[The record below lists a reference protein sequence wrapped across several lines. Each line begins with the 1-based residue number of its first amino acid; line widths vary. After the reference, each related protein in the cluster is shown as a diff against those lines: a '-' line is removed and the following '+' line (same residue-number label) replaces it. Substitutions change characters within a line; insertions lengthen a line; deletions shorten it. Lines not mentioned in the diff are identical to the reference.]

1 MLPRL
6 RYFFA
11 QAVNGLWRSLG
22 VTALAVVT
30 IAMALGLLATFAIV
44 LDNLARVADDLGRE
58 VGLSAYLAAGVAEP
72 ELRARAEEV
81 AAWPEVAEA
90 KATTSTAAMVW
101 LREALGEDAVVLDGL
116 SASVLPPSIE
126 VRLVP
131 RVWSGAAVA
140 RVARRL
146 ESVAGIEDVRYGQE
160 DVERVHAMLG
170 VARVAALAV
179 GLALCLAAILIV
191 SNTIRLA
198 VYARRDE
205 IEILSLIGATNAFVR
220 APFVIEG
227 ALQGMFGG
235 LLAAG
240 ALVLTRHALTEGL
253 RRGLAYAYAPIELMF
268 APVEVAGALLAV
280 GLMLGLL
287 GSALAVGKFIRV

>member
-1 MLPRL
+1 MPRL

-30 IAMALGLLATFAIV
+30 IAVALGLLATFAIV

-58 VGLSAYLAAGVAEP
+58 VGLSAYLAAGVPEP
-72 ELRARAEEV
+72 ELRARADEV

-90 KATTSTAAMVW
+90 RATTSTAAMVW

-131 RVWSGAAVA
+131 RIWSGAAVA
-140 RVARRL
+140 RIARRL

-160 DVERVHAMLG
+160 DVERVHALLG

-198 VYARRDE
+198 VYARR
-205 IEILSLIGATNAFVR
+205 
-220 APFVIEG
+220 
-227 ALQGMFGG
+227 
-235 LLAAG
+235 
-240 ALVLTRHALTEGL
+240 TRS
-253 RRGLAYAYAPIELMF
+253 RSSR
-268 APVEVAGALLAV
+268 
-280 GLMLGLL
+280 
-287 GSALAVGKFIRV
+287 